1 MSNLRMTQLVVLV
14 TAATVSSAAF
24 AHRDESALR
33 RASPKPEGQ
42 RRVAAQALDRLLPSR
57 VEPVYRALDE
67 TFEPAIAMETVIY
80 MQQFWRIAG
89 NPGFNSSIDFIR
101 TRLVEGGVR
110 ATTTEFKGEGHGWAP
125 VSLTLGAFTGDEF
138 RVSLAVNSFSTA
150 GDLHLRLIDVGEGT
164 SDADY
169 EGKVVEDALVLA
181 SARARAVWEQAVVK
195 RGAAGI
201 VSSYV
206 PAYNQPA
213 DTPGIVNWESVP
225 YDASRRA
232 FAIKVSHQTAARLRQ
247 HAATGDRIRV
257 NVQTAFHELPT
268 RTLIAEIPGRTR
280 PDERIVMVAHV
291 QEPGANDDAS
301 GCGTLLG
308 MARALAR
315 GIAAGRIPPPE
326 RTLTFLWVDEI
337 RGSEQWLKEDPERA
351 RKVQYM
357 FSLDMTGE
365 DTTKTG
371 GTFLIEKQPDPSAV
385 WARPSDPH
393 SEWGAGEVKQES
405 LKGSLLNDV
414 HLAMCLRRARDTGWV
429 VRTNPYEGGSD
440 HTVFGRY
447 GIPSLLDWHF
457 TDRYYHTNM
466 DTADK
471 TSPAEMKN
479 VGVAVAASA
488 WLLASANTEDAK
500 AIGRLIEAAAAARF
514 VLEARNGEEL
524 LAAGKSSEET
534 ERQVIAAWKKWY
546 GEARESVQKLPIPN
560 SQIPRR

>member
-1 MSNLRMTQLVVLV
+1 MSNLRMTRLVVALV
-14 TAATVSSAAF
+14 VATASSAAF
-24 AHRDESALR
+24 A
-33 RASPKPEGQ
+33 GQ
-42 RRVAAQALDRLLPSR
+42 TLDSLLPPR

-67 TFEPAIAMETVIY
+67 AFEPGVAMETVTY

-101 TRLVEGGVR
+101 TRLAEGGVH
-110 ATTTEFKGEGHGWAP
+110 ATIAEFKGEGHGWAP
-125 VSLTLGAFTGDEF
+125 VSLTLGTFKGDEF
-138 RVSLAVNSFSTA
+138 RVSLAINSFSTA
-150 GDLHLRLIDVGEGT
+150 GDVRLPLIDVGEGT
-164 SDADY
+164 RDADY
-169 EGKVVEDALVLA
+169 EGKAVKGALVLA
-181 SARARAVWEQAVVK
+181 SARARSVWEHAVVT

-206 PAYNQPA
+206 PAYNRPA
-213 DTPGIVNWESVP
+213 DTPGIVTWESVP
-225 YDASRRA
+225 YDAGRRA
-232 FAIKVSHQTAARLRQ
+232 FAIKVSRETAARLKE
-247 HAATGDRIRV
+247 HAASGERIRV
-257 NVQTAFHELPT
+257 NVQTVFHELPT

-315 GIAAGRIPPPE
+315 GITAGRIPPPE

-337 RGSEQWLKEDPERA
+337 RGSEQWLKEDPGRA
-351 RKVQYM
+351 GKVQYM

-393 SEWGAGEVKQES
+393 SEWGAGEVKRES

-414 HLAMCLRRARDTGWV
+414 HLAICLRRARDTGWV

-471 TSPAEMKN
+471 TSPQEMKN
-479 VGVAVAASA
+479 VGVAVATSA
-488 WLLASANTEDAK
+488 WLLASANAEDATSI
-500 AIGRLIEAAAAARF
+500 ARLVETAARERF
-514 VLEARNGEEL
+514 ALEERNRREL
-524 LAAGKSSEET
+524 LAAGKSNEET